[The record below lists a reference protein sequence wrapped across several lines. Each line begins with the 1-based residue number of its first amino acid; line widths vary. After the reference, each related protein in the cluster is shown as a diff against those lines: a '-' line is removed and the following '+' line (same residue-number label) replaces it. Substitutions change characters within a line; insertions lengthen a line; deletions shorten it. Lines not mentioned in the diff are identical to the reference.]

1 MKHQWWKIGCACPKC
16 GKSMQVMEA
25 AHSSDGQFQFTLVC
39 DDDALMIQWEP
50 YASKLQDIARDND
63 LENAQKEEQE
73 RNGQHENKKQKFRGH
88 LTPPLAKPARPAEPL
103 TDRDKKFLKDSG
115 IESGSGAES

>member
-63 LENAQKEEQE
+63 LKMP
-73 RNGQHENKKQKFRGH
+73 KKKSKNETGSMRTRSKNSAVILRRRLQN
-88 LTPPLAKPARPAEPL
+88 RPV
-103 TDRDKKFLKDSG
+103 RRSR
-115 IESGSGAES
+115 